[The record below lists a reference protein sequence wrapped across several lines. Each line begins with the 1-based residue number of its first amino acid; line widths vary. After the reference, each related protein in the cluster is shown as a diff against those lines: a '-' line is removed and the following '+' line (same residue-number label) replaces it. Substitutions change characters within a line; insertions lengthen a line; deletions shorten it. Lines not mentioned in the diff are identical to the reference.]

1 MTAGDLKNGA
11 SRLWGA
17 VDRIALT
24 LAIAFGGYLFTSQQ
38 EMGRGIERTNQRV
51 TVIETV
57 QLEGPRGYDIVSRLA
72 TLEAEMRE
80 LRRSIDRSLIDRS
93 RTTPPP

>member
-1 MTAGDLKNGA
+1 MTAGEFRNGT

-17 VDRIALT
+17 VDRVALT
-24 LAIAFGGYLFTSQQ
+24 LAIAFAGYLFTSQQ
-38 EMGRGIERTNQRV
+38 ELGRSLERTNQRV

-57 QLEGPRGYDIVSRLA
+57 QLEGPRGHDIISRLA

-80 LRRSIDRSLIDRS
+80 LRRSIDRSLMDRL